1 MLVTVGGERVEEE
14 EEEEEEE
21 ATTPPPPPPRWTRT
35 SSLRPRERGRRW

>member
-21 ATTPPPPPPRWTRT
+21 PTTPPPPPPRWTWT

>member
-21 ATTPPPPPPRWTRT
+21 ATTPPPPPPPRWTWT
-35 SSLRPRERGRRW
+35 SSLRPRERGRR